1 MKKKKEKPDEQQ
13 DVRSWSPKEK
23 KWTKKVEGKGE
34 RELERFH
41 KDKAETERTGQCVRH
56 PERNLIGKR
65 GGKEGKER
73 EGWERW
79 RKRE

>member
-1 MKKKKEKPDEQQ
+1 MSSRTLE
-13 DVRSWSPKEK
+13 VGRLRRRNGRR
-23 KWTKKVEGKGE
+23 KWRGKE